1 MASMIRVLKTSTF
14 TFFFID
20 VMRYISRSRNKIHII
35 FFSHVASYS
44 DAILGII
51 SHMYI
56 FKFVKSYSAICVSL
70 VQIVAQFRQMRI
82 FISVIRCRA
91 RQKKLRTIS
100 KTNARDKSESS
111 RGINTMTFVEKSTG
125 EREKGKLFPDSLRA
139 KRQKLRSRQRE
150 HHAHMRKLPRR
161 PFVLFSGGESRR
173 FVGSFK

>member
-1 MASMIRVLKTSTF
+1 
-14 TFFFID
+14 
-20 VMRYISRSRNKIHII
+20 
-35 FFSHVASYS
+35 
-44 DAILGII
+44 
-51 SHMYI
+51 MYI

-111 RGINTMTFVEKSTG
+111 RGMTFVEKSTG
-125 EREKGKLFPDSLRA
+125 EREKGEPFPDSLRA

-150 HHAHMRKLPRR
+150 HHAHTRKLPRR